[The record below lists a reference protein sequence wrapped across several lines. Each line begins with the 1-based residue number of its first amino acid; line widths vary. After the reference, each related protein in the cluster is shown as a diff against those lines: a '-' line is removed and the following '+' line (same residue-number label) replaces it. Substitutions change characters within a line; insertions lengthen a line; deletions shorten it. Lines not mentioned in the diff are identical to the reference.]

1 MMAWFDVGC
10 IGLFTANIFALRN
23 FTADTSIE
31 AYELVYT
38 TNLYALPNCTWLFS
52 FNKFQAPT
60 IHKNKMVILQHF
72 CFTDRKNSIDG
83 ISRVDIFKIFGD
95 VQ

>member
-1 MMAWFDVGC
+1 MHGYTIYMATSYNEMAWFDVGC

-38 TNLYALPNCTWLFS
+38 TNLVIKKMNGAVHIVFCYIPYLVHVEVVRYAITML
-52 FNKFQAPT
+52 
-60 IHKNKMVILQHF
+60 
-72 CFTDRKNSIDG
+72 
-83 ISRVDIFKIFGD
+83 
-95 VQ
+95 

>member
-1 MMAWFDVGC
+1 MPFYSGAQLVLFLDAILSLGCSFGLWPFKGLFHAWLYKSSQYTWQHHTMMAWFDVGC

-38 TNLYALPNCTWLFS
+38 TNLYALPNCT
-52 FNKFQAPT
+52 
-60 IHKNKMVILQHF
+60 
-72 CFTDRKNSIDG
+72 
-83 ISRVDIFKIFGD
+83 
-95 VQ
+95 